1 MTYKATF
8 KCTQC
13 GHIYEGLVMEG
24 DYVPDLTSKRF
35 PRCPKCGGEPRDLNL
50 IDKVINLIK

>member
-24 DYVPDLTSKRF
+24 DSYQTPL
-35 PRCPKCGGEPRDLNL
+35 PRDSPAVPSVEENPEILT
-50 IDKVINLIK
+50 

>member
-1 MTYKATF
+1 MTHKATF

-24 DYVPDLTSKRF
+24 DFVPDLTPKRH
-35 PRCPKCGGEPRDLNL
+35 PRCPKCGGEPRDVNL